1 MAETKYTV
9 KRGDTLSEIA
19 VTYNTTVDR
28 LVELNHITDPD
39 YIVVGQVLL
48 ISGTPTPLPTVV
60 KRQAT
65 IKTFGLQSDTER
77 GMYADWSW
85 DADNTDHYEIKW
97 QYYAKV
103 IVGTSAKPTTTYKW
117 FIGDES
123 TTTAKQSIYT
133 APDNATQVKF
143 QVKPVSKTYKDK
155 RDRDKTYWTAAWST
169 VKTYSFSRNP
179 PAVPPTPTVTIDGY
193 KLTASLENLDVN
205 ATSIQFQIVKND
217 AATFK
222 NGTAT
227 IKTSSASYSCTVA
240 AGGRYKV
247 RARSYRDG
255 LYSDWSQYS
264 SSVDSPPA
272 ASSGITTCKAK
283 SDTSVYLEWAEVAN
297 ATSYELEYTTK
308 KEYFDGSDSTTME
321 SDITSTHY
329 EKTGLESGSEYFFRV
344 RAVNKQGVSAWSSIK
359 SVAIGKVP
367 VAPTTWSST
376 TTVIVGDELILYW
389 VHNAEDGSDQS
400 RAEVEI
406 TVGTVTKVHTIDTS
420 AEDEDDKTMHY
431 TVDTSAYTE
440 GAKIQWRV
448 RTAGVLPDCG
458 EWSIQRE
465 VDVYAPPTLELSVTN
480 QNGEDLELLET
491 FPIKITAIT
500 GPITQKPIGY
510 HVVVTAN
517 ELYET
522 VDNIGNPKMVN
533 EGSEVYSRYFDIST
547 DLNTSL
553 SASDIDLENN
563 INYTIAV
570 TASMD
575 SGLTVVDYHSFTVAW
590 LEGVVYPDAEI
601 AIDDETLA
609 AYILPYCTD
618 EADNLLPNVLLSVYR
633 REYDGGFTEIATGLE
648 NVKNISVSDP
658 HPALDYARYRIVAI
672 DTGTGAVSFFDLP
685 GYEVGESAI
694 IIQWDEDWTSFDT
707 AYEDIPEEPAWSG
720 SMLRLPYNVD
730 ISDKS
735 GADVALVEYI
745 GRKHPVSYY
754 GTQLGETSTW
764 NTTIPKDDVDML
776 YALRRLKAWMGDVYV
791 REPSGSGYWAN
802 VSVSFSQKHR
812 ETTIPVTLDVT
823 RVEGGM

>member
-1 MAETKYTV
+1 MAETRYTV

-19 VTYNTTVDR
+19 VAYNTTVDN
-28 LVELNHITDPD
+28 LVALNNITDPD

-48 ISGTPTPLPTVV
+48 ISGTPAPV
-60 KRQAT
+60 KAVNRGKPT
-65 IKTFGLQSDTER
+65 IKTFGLQSNTER

-85 DADNTDHYEIKW
+85 DAENTDHYEVKW

-103 IVGTSAKPTTTYKW
+103 YTSSGSSSYKW
-117 FIGDES
+117 FVGDQS
-123 TTTAKQSIYT
+123 TVEVKQSIYT
-133 APDNATQVKF
+133 APENATQVKF
-143 QVKPVSKTYKDK
+143 TVKAVSKTYKDS
-155 RDRDKTYWTAAWST
+155 RDREKTYWSGSWST
-169 VKTYSFSRNP
+169 AKPYNFSNNP
-179 PAVPPTPTVTIDGY
+179 PAAPPTPTVVIDGY
-193 KLTASLENLDVN
+193 KLTATLDNLDVN
-205 ATSIQFQIVKND
+205 AYSIQFQIVKND
-217 AATFK
+217 ATTFK
-222 NGTAT
+222 TGTAV

-264 SSVDSPPA
+264 SSVDSPPE

-283 SDTSVYLEWAEVAN
+283 SDTSVYLEWAAVSN
-297 ATSYELEYTTK
+297 ATSYELEYATK
-308 KEYFDGSDSTTME
+308 KEYFDGSDGTTIE
-321 SDITSTHY
+321 SGIETTHY

-344 RAVNKQGVSAWSSIK
+344 RAVNGQGNSAWSSIK

-406 TVGTVTKVHTIDTS
+406 TVGTSTTVHEIDTS
-420 AEDEDDKTMHY
+420 SQDEDEKTMHLAI
-431 TVDTSAYTE
+431 DTSVYSE

-448 RTAGVLPDCG
+448 RTAGVLPSCG

-465 VDVYAPPTLELSVTN
+465 VDVYAPPTMDLTVTN
-480 QNGEDLELLET
+480 QNGEDLELLEA
-491 FPIKITAIT
+491 FPIKIGAIT
-500 GPITQKPIGY
+500 GPVSQKPIGY

-522 VDNIGNPKMVN
+522 VDTIGNKKMVN
-533 EGSEVYSRYFDIST
+533 EGAEVYSKYFDIST
-547 DLNTSL
+547 DLATEL
-553 SASDIDLENN
+553 SASDVDLENN
-563 INYTIAV
+563 VGYTITV

-575 SGLTVVDYHSFTVAW
+575 SGLTVMDFHDFTVAW
-590 LEGVVYPDAEI
+590 TEDVVYPDAEI
-601 AIDDETLA
+601 AIDEETLA
-609 AYILPYCTD
+609 AYITPYCMD
-618 EADNLLPNVLLSVYR
+618 ENDNLVSDVLLSVYR
-633 REYDGGFTEIATGLE
+633 REYDGRFTEIATGLE
-648 NVKNISVSDP
+648 NLRSISVSDP
-658 HPALDYARYRIVAI
+658 HPALDYARYRIVAM
-672 DTGTGAVSFFDLP
+672 DTNTGAISFFDIP
-685 GYEVGESAI
+685 GYEVAETSI

-707 AYEDIPEEPAWSG
+707 AYEDFPEEPTWSG
-720 SMLRLPYNVD
+720 SMLKLPYNID

-735 GADVALVEYI
+735 KADVALIEYI
-745 GRKHPVSYY
+745 GRKHPVGYY

-764 NTTIPKDDVDML
+764 NTTIPKDDVDTL
-776 YALRRLKAWMGDVYV
+776 YALRRLKTWMGNVYV

-802 VSVSFSQKHR
+802 ISVSFSQKHR
-812 ETTIPVTLDVT
+812 ETTIPVTLDIT